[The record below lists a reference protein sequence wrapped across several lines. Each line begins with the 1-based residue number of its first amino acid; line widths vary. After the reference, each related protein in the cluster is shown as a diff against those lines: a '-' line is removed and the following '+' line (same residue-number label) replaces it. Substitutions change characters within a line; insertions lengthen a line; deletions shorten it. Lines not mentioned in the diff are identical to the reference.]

1 MRKTFIGMAIAVMV
15 ISCKK
20 EEEKAAAPIITY
32 KSISSTTAVEFS
44 NSLTIQIA
52 YEDFQGDLGESD
64 PDNFSVRVR
73 DARLNDYDWY
83 HIPPVTPENQELH
96 VKGALSVEL
105 DPLFLLGIGTEEY
118 TRFSIEIRDRQG
130 NWSNTVTTPNVLIVD
145 SL

>member
-1 MRKTFIGMAIAVMV
+1 MRKTFIGMAISVMV

>member
-1 MRKTFIGMAIAVMV
+1 MAIAVMV

>member
-1 MRKTFIGMAIAVMV
+1 MAISVMV